1 MLHRTANF
9 IITSSVMGCLAI
21 VAVALRLWAGTV
33 RRMRSGAEDI
43 LIIIG
48 LVRRFFIR
56 QTTAPADHRKILAL
70 GLCICN
76 IVEAALFEPGYSL
89 DPGIPNVQVTSG
101 PKVSYN
107 LRLCS
112 SSTIKARGGR

>member
-21 VAVALRLWAGTV
+21 VAVALRVWAGTV
-33 RRMRSGAEDI
+33 RRMRRGAEDI

-48 LVRRFFIR
+48 LVRRFLSR
-56 QTTAPADHRKILAL
+56 RTTAPADHRKILAL

-76 IVEAALFEPGYSL
+76 IVEAALYEPGYSL
-89 DPGIPNVQVTSG
+89 NSDVSNVQVTSG
-101 PKVSYN
+101 PKVSFN
-107 LRLCS
+107 FRVCS
-112 SSTIKARGGR
+112 SSTTKATG